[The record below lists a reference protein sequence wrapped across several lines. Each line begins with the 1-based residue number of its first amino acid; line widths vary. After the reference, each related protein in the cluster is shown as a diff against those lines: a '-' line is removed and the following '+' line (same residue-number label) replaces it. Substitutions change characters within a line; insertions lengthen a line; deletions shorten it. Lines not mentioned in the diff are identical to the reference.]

1 MKITYLATQYFFWV
15 PNKYFSP
22 LSCKS
27 VQNIRICLSYPN
39 QILLNT
45 RFFLLEHLNFSSGWM
60 CLFFQPFSASNVLI
74 DVLNRNSNEKSK
86 QHHYTSKIESID
98 LFTKLKT
105 IFSFLRN
112 SSLFCF
118 ITEFVN
124 ISFLFSSFL
133 ISVGTCSSDV
143 QIFGRI
149 SAWMFL

>member
-1 MKITYLATQYFFWV
+1 MSTPFRL
-15 PNKYFSP
+15 
-22 LSCKS
+22 
-27 VQNIRICLSYPN
+27 CLRRRMF
-39 QILLNT
+39 LNNSFEQLKQFPYQLRPT
-45 RFFLLEHLNFSSGWM
+45 KKTSQSDRTHIEFALHTFFLLEHLNFSSGWM

-118 ITEFVN
+118 ITELVN
-124 ISFLFSSFL
+124 INFLFSLFL
-133 ISVGTCSSDV
+133 ISAWTCS
-143 QIFGRI
+143 
-149 SAWMFL
+149 